1 MFVFTRR
8 LLTALAVI
16 AATRWLAL
24 PAAADPIPPGWEAS
38 GLQPVGF
45 SGLGGH
51 SAAFKIAIKHGAN
64 GHWYLFLGHS
74 FEAGWSIV
82 DVTDPKNPRYVRFI
96 PGPQGNTTSQ
106 VSLHGNLLVTGLDVL
121 RGAPD
126 LARPVVNTAIFW
138 DISDPEN
145 PKQLSL
151 WKGGSGGS
159 HRNAYPGGRYAF
171 LSTTMPGFTDRIMEI
186 VDVSDPRHPVE
197 AGRWWQPGQKDG
209 ESWVNGKVS
218 AGMHGPVAVSPDGKM
233 ASVGYD
239 PDIVNLDISD
249 IAHPKLIGSLTMT
262 PPFADNGS
270 QSEHTVLP
278 FWDRKL
284 LYVSSEA
291 SAGGCDTEPL
301 NYAGFVDNRNPAKP
315 RLISIFPPPRPPA
328 GKPYTD
334 FCDKGG
340 RFGPHNVNT
349 EIHNPDVMP
358 NGNTLYIAYFNAG
371 VQAYDITDAHLPTNT
386 AYFIPPERPD
396 LPKHPTGGPHESP
409 INWCEDLAI
418 DARGYIYVSDDKW
431 GIWILRDPKNPGTTL
446 AP

>member
-1 MFVFTRR
+1 MFMHRFSVAIRSAFA
-8 LLTALAVI
+8 ALVTVVAFALG
-16 AATRWLAL
+16 AA
-24 PAAADPIPPGWEAS
+24 PAFADPIPPGWEAS
-38 GLQPVGF
+38 NMQLVGF
-45 SGLGGH
+45 SALGGH
-51 SAAFKIAIKHGAN
+51 SAAFKLAITHAKN
-64 GHWYLFLGHS
+64 GRWYLFMGHS

-82 DVTDPKNPRYVRFI
+82 DVTDPVNPRYVRFI
-96 PGPQGNTTSQ
+96 PGPTGNVTSQ
-106 VSLHGNLLVTGLDVL
+106 VTLHGTLLITGLDEL
-121 RGAPD
+121 RRSP
-126 LARPVVNTAIFW
+126 LARPVENTALFW

-145 PKQLSL
+145 PKQIGA

-159 HRNAYPGGRYAF
+159 HRNSYPGGRYAY
-171 LSTTMPGFTDRIMEI
+171 LSSTEPGFTGRILVI
-186 VDVSDPRHPVE
+186 LDVSDPRHPME
-197 AGRWWQPGQKDG
+197 AGRWWQPGQKNG
-209 ESWVNGKVS
+209 EPPGKMS
-218 AGMHGPVAVSPDGKM
+218 GGMHGPANVSPDGKM
-233 ASVGYD
+233 ISVAYH

-291 SAGGCDTEPL
+291 SASGCNIEPL
-301 NYAGFVDNRNPAKP
+301 NYAGFVDNSNPAKP
-315 RLISIFPPPRPPA
+315 RLISIFPPPHPPA

-340 RFGPHNVNT
+340 RFGPHNVNQ

-371 VQAYDITDAHLPTNT
+371 LQKYDITDAHLPTNT
-386 AYFIPPERPD
+386 GYFIPPERPD

-409 INWCEDLAI
+409 INWCEDVVV
-418 DARGYIYVSDDKW
+418 DTRGFIYVDDDKW
-431 GIWILRDPKNPGTTL
+431 GVWILRDPAAATVPK
-446 AP
+446 

>member
-1 MFVFTRR
+1 LSVFVRR
-8 LLTALAVI
+8 AFAAFVSCIALMLG
-16 AATRWLAL
+16 AA
-24 PAAADPIPPGWEAS
+24 PAFADPIPPGWEAS
-38 GLQPVGF
+38 NFQLVGF
-45 SGLGGH
+45 SALGGH
-51 SAAFKIAIKHGAN
+51 SAAFKLAITHAKN
-64 GHWYLFLGHS
+64 GHWYLFMGHS

-82 DVTDPKNPRYVRFI
+82 DVTDPANTRYVRFI
-96 PGPQGNTTSQ
+96 PGPPGNVTSQ
-106 VSLHGNLLVTGLDVL
+106 VTLHGNLLITGLDEL
-121 RGAPD
+121 RGSAA
-126 LARPVVNTAIFW
+126 LARPVENTALFW

-145 PKQLSL
+145 PKQIGV

-159 HRNAYPGGRYAF
+159 HRNSYPGGRYAY
-171 LSTTMPGFTDRIMEI
+171 LSSTEPGFTGRILVI
-186 VDVSDPRHPVE
+186 LDVSDPRHPVE

-209 ESWVNGKVS
+209 EPPGKMS
-218 AGMHGPVAVSPDGKM
+218 GGMHGPANVSPDGKM
-233 ASVGYD
+233 ISVAYH
-239 PDIVNLDISD
+239 PDIVNLDITD

-291 SAGGCDTEPL
+291 SASGCDKEPM
-301 NYAGFVDNRNPAKP
+301 NYAGFVDNSNPAKP

-340 RFGPHNVNT
+340 RFGPHNVNQ

-371 VQAYDITDAHLPTNT
+371 LQKYDITDAHLPTNT
-386 AYFIPPERPD
+386 GYFIPPERPE

-409 INWCEDLAI
+409 INWCEDVVV
-418 DARGYIYVSDDKW
+418 DTRGFIYVDDDKW
-431 GIWILRDPKNPGTTL
+431 GVWILRDPNNPRK
-446 AP
+446 P